1 MDTDSRVRRA
11 LLHQSTPTRG
21 PYPVGSYVYFYR
33 QQAPPGTGRVYK
45 WHGPARVIGVELRN
59 QRRLEDAD
67 LPTDGGQ
74 PHSYWLRYGNSVV
87 LVTGEQLRFA
97 SEDEL
102 LAAHSVCQE
111 ILAPPYARGA
121 RGYVDLRAQ
130 PLAPLPDEDRK
141 ARPSQRP
148 RVSGSAASVPTSAL
162 VPGTDIP
169 VVHGLLPPLP
179 EGGDGGLLDEVG
191 QQQVL
196 QEPPQIPRTGE
207 GASIEVGPGQQQV
220 PQEPAQIPRTGE
232 GAPIDG
238 QRSHMSTEPEPHP
251 TPVSGPAI
259 PHVPPALEAQL
270 QPSHDSHHAPQ
281 AQSSQSIFRDPN
293 RLDGY
298 APVRP
303 SSRAA
308 SSTETP
314 YFFEDLF
321 WDIEPLTQTVRESR
335 LRRMVDGIE
344 EYEIDS
350 DDEDDSDFAY
360 LCPADMFLT
369 GKAVRSEIKLKGL
382 SPENKAKFLAS
393 MEKEWTSWMK
403 FNAVEILTPAQ
414 ILALPGDIRIIGT
427 RWVHTDKNQK
437 QRLLALHL
445 CHKTGKTREQVTKE
459 YPFAA
464 KSRLVVQGHQED
476 ASDIRTDSPTAS
488 LLAFNLVSAVAVL
501 KGWQV
506 LAADAS
512 TAYLQSHGISRL
524 LILRPPRPP
533 PPGLGPNDLL
543 RAKGSIY
550 GARDAGRSWWKR
562 LYKSL
567 RQNGWRMSAIE
578 PALFILASGPS
589 LLGVLITHVDDIYAC
604 GDGEVYDKT
613 LKEME
618 QELHL
623 TVKKDYFRFCGKN
636 IQQKGGSI
644 FLDQMDSIEGI
655 DYMVLPTERRKNMN
669 GLLTDTEKSAFRGLI
684 GQMGWVVRQSRP
696 DLMVNVSMA
705 AQAMGAPRVKDVVAL
720 NKAVKLLKDSSEHKW
735 CFKKPSFKLEEAVV
749 FSFADSSFANVE
761 GGKSQ
766 CGYVVG
772 LTTKDIFDGD
782 LVPILVLETY
792 SGSIKRVCR
801 STLAAEANGFLAG
814 AEAAEYLRM
823 LLMEL
828 THPDI
833 PIRDLDNHYLKEK
846 IAMFTDARS
855 LEQSINKDTGQPAD
869 KRVRI
874 LLAQVKEMIGEN
886 TFEDDA
892 PAYATWVDTS
902 QMLADVLTKE
912 GCDREP
918 LLYALAEGVWQLKA
932 SKAAQERKLLIR
944 AGRHSRKAARSRAED
959 GC

>member
-1 MDTDSRVRRA
+1 
-11 LLHQSTPTRG
+11 
-21 PYPVGSYVYFYR
+21 
-33 QQAPPGTGRVYK
+33 
-45 WHGPARVIGVELRN
+45 
-59 QRRLEDAD
+59 
-67 LPTDGGQ
+67 
-74 PHSYWLRYGNSVV
+74 
-87 LVTGEQLRFA
+87 
-97 SEDEL
+97 
-102 LAAHSVCQE
+102 
-111 ILAPPYARGA
+111 
-121 RGYVDLRAQ
+121 
-130 PLAPLPDEDRK
+130 
-141 ARPSQRP
+141 
-148 RVSGSAASVPTSAL
+148 
-162 VPGTDIP
+162 
-169 VVHGLLPPLP
+169 
-179 EGGDGGLLDEVG
+179 
-191 QQQVL
+191 
-196 QEPPQIPRTGE
+196 
-207 GASIEVGPGQQQV
+207 
-220 PQEPAQIPRTGE
+220 
-232 GAPIDG
+232 
-238 QRSHMSTEPEPHP
+238 
-251 TPVSGPAI
+251 
-259 PHVPPALEAQL
+259 
-270 QPSHDSHHAPQ
+270 
-281 AQSSQSIFRDPN
+281 
-293 RLDGY
+293 
-298 APVRP
+298 
-303 SSRAA
+303 
-308 SSTETP
+308 
-314 YFFEDLF
+314 
-321 WDIEPLTQTVRESR
+321 
-335 LRRMVDGIE
+335 
-344 EYEIDS
+344 
-350 DDEDDSDFAY
+350 
-360 LCPADMFLT
+360 
-369 GKAVRSEIKLKGL
+369 
-382 SPENKAKFLAS
+382 
-393 MEKEWTSWMK
+393 
-403 FNAVEILTPAQ
+403 ILTPAQ

-604 GDGEVYDKT
+604 G
-613 LKEME
+613 
-618 QELHL
+618 
-623 TVKKDYFRFCGKN
+623 
-636 IQQKGGSI
+636 
-644 FLDQMDSIEGI
+644 
-655 DYMVLPTERRKNMN
+655 
-669 GLLTDTEKSAFRGLI
+669 KSAFRGLI